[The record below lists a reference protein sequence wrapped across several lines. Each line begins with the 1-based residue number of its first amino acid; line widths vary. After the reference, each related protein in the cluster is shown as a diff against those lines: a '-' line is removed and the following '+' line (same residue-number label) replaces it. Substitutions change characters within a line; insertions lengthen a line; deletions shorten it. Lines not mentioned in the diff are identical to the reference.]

1 MYMRFFAEPVL
12 SAVRFFAAL
21 RMTKGGGLRMTKG
34 GGLGMAGSGRL
45 RMTSDVKASPLH

>member
-12 SAVRFFAAL
+12 SAVRFFAA
-21 RMTKGGGLRMTKG
+21 LRMTKG